1 MLRAFQ
7 TPYIPP
13 ELIVQAQSLDAHYI
27 PARYP
32 NGFPEGKP
40 ADYFNAAK
48 AQEAIDAAHSI
59 IRFCQDHLPESG

>member
-40 ADYFNAAK
+40 ADYFNAANP
-48 AQEAIDAAHSI
+48 SSW
-59 IRFCQDHLPESG
+59 FSV